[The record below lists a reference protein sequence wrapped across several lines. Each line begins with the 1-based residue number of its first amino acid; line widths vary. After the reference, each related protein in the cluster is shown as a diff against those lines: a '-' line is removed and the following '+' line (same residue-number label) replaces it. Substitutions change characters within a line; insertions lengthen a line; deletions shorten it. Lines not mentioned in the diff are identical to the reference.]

1 MRRLL
6 LLLNTGTPVS
16 RALLVSRVPTHTELE
31 PEMRWSNDLS
41 TAFTT
46 LMAIRTAVRG
56 KRHRATEQT
65 KLLVC
70 EIILIDSSKCDVT
83 SSTECVL
90 FFLRDVICWKR
101 RERCSNE
108 KNMLLVALL

>member
-6 LLLNTGTPVS
+6 LLLNTGTSVS
-16 RALLVSRVPTHTELE
+16 RALLVSHVPTHTELE
-31 PEMRWSNDLS
+31 PEMRWSNDSS
-41 TAFTT
+41 TAQFTT

-83 SSTECVL
+83 SSTACV

-101 RERCSNE
+101 RARCSNK
-108 KNMLLVALL
+108 KNMST